1 MFLLWASLFLLH
13 QGHCLVP
20 VVTVQLGD
28 PVTLSC
34 ALLEKFQSTSW
45 LHWYKQS
52 AGDTLKFIVLQQK
65 SIKPNYK
72 QNASTSRIAATND
85 DKFSNLT
92 IMKTVLQDEGMYHC
106 AHMDWTAS
114 TWTGTYLS
122 VKANS
127 RTSSYTVLQNPDSDP
142 ARPTDSETL
151 QCSVLSQSED
161 KACSGELSVFWFRTG
176 SEQSY
181 PEIIH
186 STDKGL
192 RDCENTVTSN
202 AQKKCSYSFSKNF
215 SSSDKGTFYC
225 AVATCGE
232 ILFGNGIKTTD
243 QSAIPKVNVLM
254 IIIICLVISMTVNI
268 GFICHHTRRSWCGN
282 VKAKQNENQLDNITV
297 NGQDLNYA
305 ALHFDE
311 RKTPRGNIKRHLKTE
326 DSVYSGVK
334 CDLIVK

>member
-1 MFLLWASLFLLH
+1 QNPNCFWNRVFRNSSSKTQHNDMN
-13 QGHCLVP
+13 QPDDMVM
-20 VVTVQLGD
+20 VTVQLGD

-34 ALLEKFQSTSW
+34 AFSDKFQSTTW

-65 SIKPNYK
+65 SIKPNDER
-72 QNASTSRIAATND
+72 NVFTSRIAATND

-92 IMKTVLQDEGMYHC
+92 ILKTVLQDEGMYHC
-106 AHMDWTAS
+106 AHMDWTVS

-127 RTSSYTVLQNPDSDP
+127 RRTSSYTVLQNPVSDL
-142 ARPTDSETL
+142 ARPADSETL
-151 QCSVLSQSED
+151 QCSVISESED
-161 KACSGELSVFWFRTG
+161 KACSGEPSVFWFRTG

-192 RDCENTVTSN
+192 RDCENTTTSN
-202 AQKKCSYSFSKNF
+202 TQKKCSYSFSKNF
-215 SSSDKGTFYC
+215 SSSDTGTFYC

-232 ILFGNGIKTTD
+232 ILFGNGIKTAGM
-243 QSAIPKVNVLM
+243 SFVLQ
-254 IIIICLVISMTVNI
+254 ILY
-268 GFICHHTRRSWCGN
+268 
-282 VKAKQNENQLDNITV
+282 TV

-305 ALHFDE
+305 ALHFNE
-311 RKTPRGNIKRHLKTE
+311 RKTSRGNTRQLKTE

-334 CDLIVK
+334 YDAIMK